1 MSAVNIDSIIVTGP
15 EKTGLIYAKYT
26 HSYYSVYLFLC
37 SCYLISVSFIKFLR
51 IFSTHDEICVM
62 ILCCYVEIFHFKDLN
77 VGPNLLVDKTCFL
90 RPGHNY
96 HDIPVYHLSVRNR
109 FNTDIASNLFW
120 VKTGSYVYS
129 YLVLTKYI

>member
-1 MSAVNIDSIIVTGP
+1 MTGP
-15 EKTGLIYAKYT
+15 DKTGLIYAKYT

-90 RPGHNY
+90 RPGHICTYIAAYCINFEVRGEKLLLIDKLWEI
-96 HDIPVYHLSVRNR
+96 HKNLLPSKCSCVMVY
-109 FNTDIASNLFW
+109 
-120 VKTGSYVYS
+120 
-129 YLVLTKYI
+129 YLHKLVE